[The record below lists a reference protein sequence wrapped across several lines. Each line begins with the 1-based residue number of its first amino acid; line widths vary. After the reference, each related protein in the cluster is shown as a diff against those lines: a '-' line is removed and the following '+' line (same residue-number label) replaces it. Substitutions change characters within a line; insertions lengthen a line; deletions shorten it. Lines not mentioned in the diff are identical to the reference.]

1 MMNQSETIKQN
12 IKNTIPAPPKIIVG
26 SKFSGKQSRKNA
38 EKEKHRR
45 WMLYGTSWITEIEMT
60 QDKPESTREI
70 APISGISNPI
80 SEQQKSPEAKTEPG
94 KET

>member
-1 MMNQSETIKQN
+1 MNQSETIKQN
-12 IKNTIPAPPKIIVG
+12 RNNSTPAPPKIIVG

-45 WMLYGTSWITEIEMT
+45 WMLYGTSWITEMEMT
-60 QDKPESTREI
+60 QDKPESTKEI
-70 APISGISNPI
+70 APISGISNPV
-80 SEQQKSPEAKTEPG
+80 SEKQKSPETKTEPR